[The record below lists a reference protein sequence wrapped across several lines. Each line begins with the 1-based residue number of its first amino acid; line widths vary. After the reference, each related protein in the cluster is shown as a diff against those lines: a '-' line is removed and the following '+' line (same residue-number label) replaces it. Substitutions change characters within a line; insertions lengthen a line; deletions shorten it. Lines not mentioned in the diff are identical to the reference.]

1 MIIVSVIQDSIVA
14 SCQGKTDVTVK
25 YSEAKLKELQAI
37 EIASE
42 SVKTREA
49 LEQLWTKVVEASK
62 EDFITR
68 VQALHPDLTVNETT
82 GQFYL
87 KLDGILIDHAL
98 PAILVEY
105 IQRSVEK
112 GISVDPVVKCWKWFM
127 NNPVLAEKLKNGV
140 GEFFIERFADYLTSE
155 YVNQDLYDSFIEQG
169 LSHEVAVTK
178 ATIFEI
184 NITKQGFLTGY
195 KASDEIDWYY
205 EKDSDGNVV
214 KKELYP
220 DTETVDRVTGE
231 IIKTPFDKSKLT
243 AEDMVFEPHYQK
255 QSGDAF
261 YCTQSDEVID
271 ENTRKGHILKVGHVI
286 SLESWDQV
294 DTEDRRDC
302 VKGLHIG
309 NLSYLEGWKERGSR
323 TQIHT
328 VLVNPM
334 HIGAIPTYCGNN
346 AIRVKEYYVN
356 GSYTVPTNSIYH
368 GSEYGKLSD
377 IQLSTLHAE
386 IKAKAEE
393 VAKKAQ
399 EDLAK
404 LSI

>member
-42 SVKTREA
+42 SIKTREA
-49 LEQLWTKVVEASK
+49 LDQLWAKVVEASK

-87 KLDGILIDHAL
+87 KLDGVIIDHAL

-127 NNPVLAEKLKNGV
+127 NNPVLAEKLKDGR
-140 GEFFIERFADYLTSE
+140 GEYFISRFADYLTSK
-155 YVNQDLYDSFIEQG
+155 YVSTELYDAYVEQG
-169 LSHEVAVTK
+169 LSHEVAESK
-178 ATIFEI
+178 ATINEI
-184 NITKQGFLTGY
+184 NITKQGFLTGF
-195 KASDEIDWYY
+195 KASDAVDWVY

-214 KKELYP
+214 KKDLYP
-220 DTETVDRVTGE
+220 DTEELDPITGE
-231 IIKTPFDKSKLT
+231 IIRTPFNKEDLK
-243 AEDMVFEPHYQK
+243 AEDMVFIPHIMK
-255 QSGDAF
+255 QGGDAF
-261 YCTQSDEVID
+261 YCTLPDEVID
-271 ENTRKGHILKVGHVI
+271 EKTRKGHILKVGHVI

-294 DTEDRRDC
+294 DTRDEVGN
-302 VKGLHIG
+302 VKALHIG
-309 NLSYLEGWKERGSR
+309 NLSYLENWTAQGAVV
-323 TQIHT
+323 HD
-328 VLVNPM
+328 VVVNPM
-334 HIGAIPTYCGNN
+334 HIGAIPEYCGNN
-346 AIRVKEYYVN
+346 AIRVKEYYVL
-356 GSYTVPTNSIYH
+356 GPRTIPTNSIYH
-368 GSEYGKLSD
+368 PSEYGKLSD

-404 LSI
+404 LAI